1 MLIRK
6 LLLRVNTAE
15 FILTISLRHQI
26 TFIRNILAI
35 FKSKDFFRL
44 YRN

>member
-6 LLLRVNTAE
+6 LLLRVNTIE
-15 FILTISLRHQI
+15 FILTISLRHQV
-26 TFIRNILAI
+26 TFIKNILAI
-35 FKSKDFFRL
+35 FKSKDFLTF